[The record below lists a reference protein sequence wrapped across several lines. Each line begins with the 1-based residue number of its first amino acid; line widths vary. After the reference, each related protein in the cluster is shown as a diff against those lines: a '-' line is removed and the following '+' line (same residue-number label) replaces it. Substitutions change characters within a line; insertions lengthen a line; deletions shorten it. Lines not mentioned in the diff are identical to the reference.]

1 MKTTTGAARYLFA
14 ACEAKTGDALAKLV
28 LIALANRADNNG
40 ECYPSLAR
48 IARDCETSESSVK
61 RKLIVLEKLGLLQ
74 RINRSVEG
82 MKTSNL
88 YRLPDRSQGYIVGSE
103 RPIDGSEGP
112 EGRVTVTHGV
122 RSERPIKHPVETP
135 IETPK
140 VSGRFAPPTVD
151 EVAAYFS
158 DRGAD
163 PAEAA
168 RFVDFY
174 ESKGWLVGKA
184 KMKSWKA
191 AVRNWIRRNQSE
203 KPRNSTE
210 LARRNS
216 QAVSED
222 FKRSDV
228 SWIEKN

>member
-28 LIALANRADNNG
+28 LISLANRADNNG
-40 ECYPSLAR
+40 ECYPSLER
-48 IARDCETSESSVK
+48 IADDCETTKMTVT
-61 RKLIVLEKLGLLQ
+61 RKLRVLEKLGLIKRL
-74 RINRSVEG
+74 NRSVEG

-88 YRLPDRSQGYIVGSE
+88 YRLPD
-103 RPIDGSEGP
+103 
-112 EGRVTVTHGV
+112 VTHSYNDVTQSHEGSNTV
-122 RSERPIKHPVETP
+122 LPTLVTESYIKHPVETP
-135 IETPK
+135 KETISK
-140 VSGRFAPPTVD
+140 GRFAPPTVS
-151 EVAAYFS
+151 EVSDYFS
-158 DRGAD
+158 ERGAD
-163 PAEAA
+163 PAEAE

-174 ESKGWLVGKA
+174 ESKGWLVGKS
-184 KMKSWKA
+184 KMKCWKS

-216 QAVSED
+216 QAVSAD
-222 FKRSDV
+222 FKGTDL

>member
-28 LIALANRADNNG
+28 LISLANRADNNG

-48 IARDCETSESSVK
+48 IAGDCETTERSVIK
-61 RKLIVLEKLGLLQ
+61 KLEVLESKGFVM
-74 RINRSVEG
+74 RIRRSEDG
-82 MKTSNL
+82 IKTSNL
-88 YRLPDRSQGYIVGSE
+88 YRLPAVTEGYSVVTECHNDVTE
-103 RPIDGSEGP
+103 RPEGSDTVSP
-112 EGRVTVTHGV
+112 TLVTQCH
-122 RSERPIKHPVETP
+122 IKHPVETP
-135 IETPK
+135 NETISK
-140 VSGRFAPPTVD
+140 GRFAPPTVS
-151 EVAAYFS
+151 EVSDYFS
-158 DRGAD
+158 ERGAD
-163 PAEAA
+163 PAEAD

-184 KMKSWKA
+184 KMKCWKS

-216 QAVSED
+216 QAVSGD
-222 FKRSDV
+222 FKGTDV
-228 SWIEKN
+228 SWIGKN

>member
-28 LIALANRADNNG
+28 LISLANRADNNG
-40 ECYPSLAR
+40 ECYPSLSR
-48 IARDCETSESSVK
+48 IAGDCETSESSVK
-61 RKLIVLEKLGLLQ
+61 RKLIVLEALGLITRL
-74 RINRSVEG
+74 NRTVDG

-88 YRLPDRSQGYIVGSE
+88 YRIKDRSE
-103 RPIDGSEGP
+103 RPMDRSEGA
-112 EGRVTVTHGV
+112 EGRVTVTPGV

-135 IETPK
+135 KETISK
-140 VSGRFAPPTVD
+140 GRFAPPTVSEASD
-151 EVAAYFS
+151 YFS
-158 DRGAD
+158 ERGAD
-163 PAEAA
+163 PAEAE

-174 ESKGWLVGKA
+174 ESKGWLVGKS
-184 KMKSWKA
+184 KMKCWKS

-216 QAVSED
+216 QAVSGD
-222 FKRSDV
+222 FKGTDV

>member
-28 LIALANRADNNG
+28 LISLANRADNNG
-40 ECYPSLAR
+40 ECYPSLER
-48 IARDCETSESSVK
+48 IADDCETTKMTVT
-61 RKLIVLEKLGLLQ
+61 RKLRVLEGLGLIK

-88 YRLPDRSQGYIVGSE
+88 YQLPD
-103 RPIDGSEGP
+103 
-112 EGRVTVTHGV
+112 VTHSYNDVTQSHEGSNTV
-122 RSERPIKHPVETP
+122 LPTLVTECHIKHP
-135 IETPK
+135 IETPRETIGK
-140 VSGRFAPPTVD
+140 GRFAPPTVS
-151 EVAAYFS
+151 EVSDYFS

-163 PAEAA
+163 PAEAE

-174 ESKGWLVGKA
+174 ESKGWVVGKS
-184 KMKSWKA
+184 KMKCWKS

-216 QAVSED
+216 QAVSGD
-222 FKRSDV
+222 FKGTDV
-228 SWIEKN
+228 SWIENN

>member
-28 LIALANRADNNG
+28 LISLANRADNNG

-48 IARDCETSESSVK
+48 IADDCETSESSVK
-61 RKLIVLEKLGLLQ
+61 RKLIVLEALGLITRL
-74 RINRSVEG
+74 NRTVDG

-88 YRLPDRSQGYIVGSE
+88 YRIKDRSE
-103 RPIDGSEGP
+103 RPMDRSEGA
-112 EGRVTVTHGV
+112 EGRVTVTSGV
-122 RSERPIKHPVETP
+122 RSERPIKHP

-140 VSGRFAPPTVD
+140 ETIRGGRFAPPTVS
-151 EVAAYFS
+151 EVSDYFS
-158 DRGAD
+158 ERGAD
-163 PAEAA
+163 PAEAE

-184 KMKSWKA
+184 KMKCWKA
-191 AVRNWIRRNQSE
+191 AVRNWVSRNRTE

-216 QAVSED
+216 QAVSGD
-222 FKRSDV
+222 FKGTDL
-228 SWIEKN
+228 SWIEKS